1 MFSLISLTLF
11 LVPQP
16 KALQAA
22 TSFST
27 PSVTTT
33 RTKNSISKRN
43 LLTEDDY
50 DLNEN
55 VGVAL
60 GAPLI
65 IPFKAEVILQK
76 DDEFTIRCEDKEPID
91 WKYPIELDGTAEE
104 SAYTP
109 QDQKRTFGK
118 SLTLT
123 GVNYKNVG
131 SYFCVKQSAVTAD
144 LMLMETS
151 ELTELAN
158 RNLAS
163 SIYIFVNGEFVF
175 Y

>member
-1 MFSLISLTLF
+1 M
-11 LVPQP
+11 PQP
-16 KALQAA
+16 KALQTA
-22 TSFST
+22 SGST
-27 PSVTTT
+27 PTATTI

-43 LLTEDDY
+43 HLTEDDY
-50 DLNEN
+50 DFNEN
-55 VGVAL
+55 VAVAL

-65 IPFKAEVILQK
+65 IPLKEEVILQK

-91 WKYPIELDGTAEE
+91 WKYPVDLDGLAEE
-104 SAYTP
+104 ASYMP
-109 QDQKRTFGK
+109 QDEKRRYGK

-131 SYFCVKQSAVTAD
+131 SYFCVKQSAITKD

-158 RNLAS
+158 KNLAS
-163 SIYIFVNGEFVF
+163 SIYIFVNGKVLKSILNEIFI
-175 Y
+175 